1 MIGEL
6 QLFKQAGGDTLC
18 DLYDSC
24 GPRLKPASLP
34 RLSRESGVKIVCG
47 TGYYVDSFLSE
58 EVKMMSE
65 DEMADNMVK
74 EIRQGIGDTGV
85 RCGVIGEIGCSWPL
99 TPNEHKTL
107 RAAAKAQRQT
117 GKPITDNN
125 TPPSSLLSPGA
136 PVIIHTPCSE
146 KAAFEILDVLEAAG
160 GDITRT
166 AMSHLDRTFFNN
178 DTLLK
183 FATRGC
189 YLEFDMFGLE
199 TSHYSVSHCDKRS
212 VA

>member
-34 RLSRESGVKIVCG
+34 RLSQESGVKIVCG

-65 DEMADNMVK
+65 DKMADNMVK

-99 TPNEHKTL
+99 TLTEHKTL

-117 GKPITDNN
+117 GKQMTDNN
-125 TPPSSLLSPGA
+125 TPPSSLSLQ
-136 PVIIHTPCSE
+136 
-146 KAAFEILDVLEAAG
+146 VLQSLFTHHAV
-160 GDITRT
+160 RRQ
-166 AMSHLDRTFFNN
+166 H
-178 DTLLK
+178 LK
-183 FATRGC
+183 FSM
-189 YLEFDMFGLE
+189 Y
-199 TSHYSVSHCDKRS
+199 
-212 VA
+212 